1 MKSILRK
8 YGFEILPPSHM
19 EQPCLPALLLET
31 LAEVTLALDLPG
43 YVFSAEGVNHRGLA
57 FSLKVDAN

>member
-1 MKSILRK
+1 
-8 YGFEILPPSHM
+8 M

-43 YVFSAEGVNHRGLA
+43 YKFSAEGFNHRGLA
-57 FSLKVDAN
+57 FSLKVDDI